1 MTFHTGNIDDPHM
14 SRLRSLEVVDPLDRF
29 SLELVYIYSTPARI
43 GISAYHQTMTK
54 KSLPTLLPHL

>member
-29 SLELVYIYSTPARI
+29 SLELVYIYI
-43 GISAYHQTMTK
+43 
-54 KSLPTLLPHL
+54 